1 MTLGLTRRVR
11 SMQPSATIAVNQR
24 AAALRAKGSDIIGFE
39 FGEPDFPT
47 PVHIREAAA
56 SALIVSS
63 GYTNVRGT
71 PPLLEAIR
79 DRSAERRGVSH
90 QTNEIVCS
98 VGAKHTLFNLALVL
112 FEPGDEVI
120 VPAPYWV
127 SYPEQ
132 VSFVGAVPVVIPMH
146 EEDGFRLT
154 PAALE
159 AAITDKTKAVI
170 LCSPS
175 NPTGAA
181 YGPEHLRGLAEVLK
195 KHQIWVIIDEIYG
208 ELVYDGFD
216 QRSLATVA
224 PELRDRLI
232 IVDGV
237 SKTYA
242 MTGWRIGWALAP
254 ASVAAAIEKVQGQST
269 TSPTAIA
276 QHAAT
281 AALRGGTESV
291 DQMREAFGRRR
302 RVVVDGLNTI
312 DGITCRPPDGAFYAF
327 ANVSG
332 LIGRQAGELVLADD
346 VVLAAWLIEA
356 AGCALVPGS
365 AFGAP
370 GYLRMSYATSMGNI
384 EEGLRRIR
392 DAVATLG

>member
-1 MTLGLTRRVR
+1 VTLGLARRVR
-11 SMQPSATIAVNQR
+11 SMQPSATIVVNQR
-24 AAALRAKGSDIIGFE
+24 AAALRAKGADIIGFE

-47 PVHIREAAA
+47 PLHIREAAA

-71 PPLLEAIR
+71 PALLEAIR
-79 DRSAERRGVSH
+79 DRSAERRGVLHPTS
-90 QTNEIVCS
+90 EIVCS

-112 FEPGDEVI
+112 FDPGDEVI

-132 VSFVGAVPVVIPMH
+132 VALVGAVPVVVPMH

-154 PAALE
+154 PAVLE
-159 AAITDKTKAVI
+159 AAITERTKAVI

-181 YGPEHLRGLAEVLK
+181 YGPEHLRGLADVLV
-195 KHQIWVIIDEIYG
+195 KHPIWVIIDEIYG
-208 ELVYDGFD
+208 ELVYDGFE
-216 QRSLATVA
+216 QLSLAKIA

-254 ASVAAAIEKVQGQST
+254 ASVAAALEKVQGQST

-281 AALRGGTESV
+281 AALRGGRESV
-291 DQMREAFGRRR
+291 DLMREAFAKRR
-302 RVVVDGLNTI
+302 RVVVDGLNAI
-312 DGITCRPPDGAFYAF
+312 DGVTCRAPDGAFYAF
-327 ANVSG
+327 PNVTG
-332 LIGRQAGELVLADD
+332 LMGRQAGDVVLTDD
-346 VVLAAWLIEA
+346 VVIAAWLIEA

-392 DAVATLG
+392 DAVAKLG